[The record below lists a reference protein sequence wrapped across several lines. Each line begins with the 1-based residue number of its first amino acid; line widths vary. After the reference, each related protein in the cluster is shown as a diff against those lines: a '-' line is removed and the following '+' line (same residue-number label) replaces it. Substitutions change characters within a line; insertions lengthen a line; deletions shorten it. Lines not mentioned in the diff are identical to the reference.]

1 MVVPVVNKERFEIR
15 HRPGLGGKRFCG
27 LIWRDIILSLLNK
40 ICVNSSAIERHG
52 GGIID
57 D

>member
-1 MVVPVVNKERFEIR
+1 MPVVNKERFKIGQW
-15 HRPGLGGKRFCG
+15 PGLRRRRFCCF
-27 LIWRDIILSLLNK
+27 IWRDIILSLLNK
-40 ICVNSSAIERHG
+40 MCVNSGTIRRHG